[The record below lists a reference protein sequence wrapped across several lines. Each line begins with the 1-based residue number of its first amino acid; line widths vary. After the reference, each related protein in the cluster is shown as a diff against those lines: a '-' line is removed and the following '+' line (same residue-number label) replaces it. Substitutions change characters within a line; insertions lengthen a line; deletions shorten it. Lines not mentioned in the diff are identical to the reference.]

1 MSILPLLMKTQHVAL
16 GPTTFT
22 HSGKVSSYRRLCVAA
37 QEHKGLTVGDILS
50 NSCVQAQ
57 GAGQPPTGSKRP
69 THEGQH
75 PHDSPLCLAAPFIQR
90 QHALKACA
98 GCMKSIKTHTN
109 TAIKERSNPLSC
121 SLSLSL
127 ALSLSLS
134 SHCLLFPSQGECL
147 PFCWCGGALRM
158 TIPPSTYWQCL
169 SDHGRSKHIL

>member
-90 QHALKACA
+90 QHALKACV
-98 GCMKSIKTHTN
+98 GFMKSTKTHPN
-109 TAIKERSNPLSC
+109 SDMKAWANPPSP
-121 SLSLSL
+121 
-127 ALSLSLS
+127 SLSLS
-134 SHCLLFPSQGECL
+134 SHCVLFHSEGECL
-147 PFCWCGGALRM
+147 PSC
-158 TIPPSTYWQCL
+158 
-169 SDHGRSKHIL
+169 

>member
-57 GAGQPPTGSKRP
+57 GAGRPPTGSKRP

-75 PHDSPLCLAAPFIQR
+75 PHDSPLCLAAPYIQR

-127 ALSLSLS
+127 LLSHSLY
-134 SHCLLFPSQGECL
+134 L
-147 PFCWCGGALRM
+147 
-158 TIPPSTYWQCL
+158 
-169 SDHGRSKHIL
+169 HIVYCFLHKVNACHFADVAEL

>member
-1 MSILPLLMKTQHVAL
+1 MSILSLLMKTQHVAL

-57 GAGQPPTGSKRP
+57 GAGRPPTGSKRP

-98 GCMKSIKTHTN
+98 LFMKST
-109 TAIKERSNPLSC
+109 SNPPSP

-127 ALSLSLS
+127 
-134 SHCLLFPSQGECL
+134 HCILFPSEGECL
-147 PFCWCGGALRM
+147 PSCWCGEALRM

-169 SDHGRSKHIL
+169 SDQGQSKHIP

>member
-1 MSILPLLMKTQHVAL
+1 MSILPLLTKTQHVAS

-57 GAGQPPTGSKRP
+57 GAGRPPTGSKRP

-98 GCMKSIKTHTN
+98 GFMKSIRTHTN
-109 TAIKERSNPLSC
+109 TAMTAEPIPLSH
-121 SLSLSL
+121 
-127 ALSLSLS
+127 ALSLL
-134 SHCLLFPSQGECL
+134 SHCILFPPQDECL
-147 PFCWCGGALRM
+147 QSC
-158 TIPPSTYWQCL
+158 
-169 SDHGRSKHIL
+169 